1 MKFYDF
7 NIIINRKN
15 NKNTY
20 LRIDENLNIVI
31 NTGYFVTKNKLQ
43 KFIDSNEK
51 AILKMIDKQ
60 KEKNKQRDAFFYL
73 GDEYEIIYDM
83 NYKNIVMGDKKI
95 ITPDEKSLKK
105 WYNKETRELFLE
117 RLKVNYNR
125 FEEEIPF
132 PKLRIRKMKTRWGVC
147 NIKTKIV
154 TLNSLLMEYDT
165 EKLDYVIVHEL
176 SHLIYPN
183 HSKDFWNL
191 VSKYVPNYKQ
201 IRKEL
206 KE

>member
-20 LRIDENLNIVI
+20 LRVDENLNIVI
-31 NTGYFVTKNKLQ
+31 STGYFVTKNRLQ

-51 AILKMIDKQ
+51 AILKMIDRQ
-60 KEKNKQRDAFFYL
+60 KEKNNRKKAFRYL
-73 GDEYEIIYDM
+73 GNEYEIIYDK
-83 NYKNIVMGDKKI
+83 NYKGVEINDKKI
-95 ITPDEKSLKK
+95 VAPDEKTLKK

-125 FEEEIPF
+125 FDEEIPF
-132 PKLRIRKMKTRWGVC
+132 PNLRIRTMKTRWGVC
-147 NIKTKIV
+147 NIKTRTV
-154 TLNSLLMEYDT
+154 TLNSLLMEYST

-176 SHLIYPN
+176 SHLIYFN

>member
-43 KFIDSNEK
+43 KFIDSNKK

-60 KEKNKQRDAFFYL
+60 KEKNKKNNAFFYL
-73 GDEYEIIYDM
+73 GNEYEVIYDI
-83 NYKNIVMGDKKI
+83 NVKDIEIINKKI
-95 ITPDEKSLKK
+95 VAPDEKSLKK
-105 WYNKETRELFLE
+105 WYNKETRDLFLE
-117 RLKVNYNR
+117 RLRVNYNR
-125 FEEEIPF
+125 FEEDIPF
-132 PKLRIRKMKTRWGVC
+132 PNLRIRKMKTRWGVC
-147 NIKTKIV
+147 NIKTKTV
-154 TLNSLLMEYDT
+154 TLNSLLMEKSIS
-165 EKLDYVIVHEL
+165 KLDYVIVHEL
-176 SHLIYPN
+176 SHLIHPN
-183 HSKDFWNL
+183 HSKSFWNL

>member
-20 LRIDENLNIVI
+20 LRVDENLNIVI
-31 NTGYFVTKNKLQ
+31 STGYFVTKNKLQ

-60 KEKNKQRDAFFYL
+60 KEKNNRKKDFRYL
-73 GDEYEIIYDM
+73 GNKYEIIYDK
-83 NYKNIVMGDKKI
+83 NYKSVEINDKKI
-95 ITPDEKSLKK
+95 VAPDEKTLKK

-125 FEEEIPF
+125 FDEEIPF
-132 PKLRIRKMKTRWGVC
+132 PSLRIRTMKTRWGVC
-147 NIKTKIV
+147 NIKTKTV
-154 TLNSLLMEYDT
+154 TLNSLLMEYST

-176 SHLIYPN
+176 SHLIYFN

-201 IRKEL
+201 VRKEL

>member
-43 KFIDSNEK
+43 KFIDSNK
-51 AILKMIDKQ
+51 NAILKMIDKQ
-60 KEKNKQRDAFFYL
+60 KEKNKKNDAFFYL
-73 GDEYEIIYDM
+73 GNEYEVIYDI
-83 NYKNIVMGDKKI
+83 NVKDIEIINKKI
-95 ITPDEKSLKK
+95 VAPDEKSLKK
-105 WYNKETRELFLE
+105 WYNKETRDLFLE
-117 RLKVNYNR
+117 RLRVNYNR
-125 FEEEIPF
+125 FEEDIPF
-132 PKLRIRKMKTRWGVC
+132 PNLRIRKMKTRWGVC
-147 NIKTKIV
+147 NIKTKTV
-154 TLNSLLMEYDT
+154 TLNSLLMEKSIS
-165 EKLDYVIVHEL
+165 KLDYVIVHEL
-176 SHLIYPN
+176 SHLIHPN
-183 HSKDFWNL
+183 HSKAFWNL